1 MYMPVSCLNTFTQD
15 WVIKVKI
22 TKKYDLKQWKNAK
35 GSGTLLNL
43 DLIDL
48 QGTQVQATMYND
60 AANKWAQLL
69 NEGSIYTMSN
79 GQVKLANKRFTTI
92 PHDHCITFDVQADIQ
107 EVHDLRQ
114 QANFQGSAYSFKT
127 LKEVQDAK

>member
-48 QGTQVQATMYND
+48 QGT
-60 AANKWAQLL
+60 
-69 NEGSIYTMSN
+69 
-79 GQVKLANKRFTTI
+79 
-92 PHDHCITFDVQADIQ
+92 
-107 EVHDLRQ
+107 
-114 QANFQGSAYSFKT
+114 
-127 LKEVQDAK
+127 